1 MRVGGFILKRLLS
14 LICLIMCLNSSF
26 AIESYASFADW
37 NIGARSLGMGRAYVG
52 LADDASALYW
62 NPAAV
67 MNLKG
72 MQTLFQMSMLY
83 DGYSLMYGS
92 IALPGS
98 ETGLGLEFM
107 MLSGGDIEGRD
118 KFNQLAPSVS
128 DSKMA
133 VGLSFSKKILNNL
146 SMGLKGKFFMRS
158 LGEASDMAVAGDLS
172 MMYTV
177 SETLSMGWNLTNLT
191 GMVIGDTNDKLLSN
205 SSIGIVHKD
214 KDLIFTIDSRDN
226 FSEWCFGAEWSF
238 IKAVPLRIGF
248 NSYELSLG
256 GGLNLGMIN
265 LDVAYVMKEVG
276 SSIGFSSNLCFGDS
290 AEAAQK
296 SKIDEYLKDAKDL
309 MNNDYFWMAK
319 KKFENI
325 LVLDPSRVEVV
336 NIIDRLNK
344 ALPYIDSTLEKELAT
359 WDKLKQAK
367 ALYEENKID
376 EALRIM
382 EEVQAIN
389 SLNRYVLNFTDD
401 LRKKKN
407 NR

>member
-1 MRVGGFILKRLLS
+1 MLL
-14 LICLIMCLNSSF
+14 IIGLNSSF

-37 NIGARSLGMGRAYVG
+37 NVGARSLGMGRAYVG

-67 MNLKG
+67 MKLKG
-72 MQTLFQMSMLY
+72 MQTLFQMSMLA
-83 DGYSLMYGS
+83 DGYSMMYGS

-98 ETGLGLEFM
+98 ETGLGLDFM
-107 MLSGGDIEGRD
+107 MLTGGDIEGRD
-118 KFNQLAPSVS
+118 KFNQLTAAVS

-158 LGEASDMAVAGDLS
+158 LGDASDMAVAGDLS
-172 MMYTV
+172 MMYTI
-177 SETLSMGWNLTNLT
+177 SDALSMGWNLSNLT
-191 GMVIGDTNDKLLSN
+191 GMVIGDTSDKLLS
-205 SSIGIVHKD
+205 SSSLGIVHKD

-226 FSEWCFGAEWSF
+226 FSEWYFGAEWSF
-238 IKAVPLRIGF
+238 IKAIPLRIGF
-248 NSYELSLG
+248 NSYELTLG

-276 SSIGFSSNLCFGDS
+276 SSIGFSSNLCFGDN
-290 AEAAQK
+290 AEATQK
-296 SKIDEYLKDAKDL
+296 SKIDDYLKEAKDL
-309 MNNDYFWMAK
+309 MSNDYFWMAK

-325 LVLDPSRVEVV
+325 LVLDPTKVEVV
-336 NIIDRLNK
+336 NIVDRLNK
-344 ALPYIDSTLEKELAT
+344 ALPYIDSTLDKELAT

-367 ALYEENKID
+367 SLYEENKID

-382 EEVQAIN
+382 EEVQTIN
-389 SLNRYVLNFTDD
+389 PLNRYVLSFTDD

-407 NR
+407 NH

>member
-1 MRVGGFILKRLLS
+1 
-14 LICLIMCLNSSF
+14 MCLNSSF

-67 MNLKG
+67 MKLKG
-72 MQTLFQMSMLY
+72 LQTLFQMSMLY

-146 SMGLKGKFFMRS
+146 AMGLKGKFFMRS
-158 LGEASDMAVAGDLS
+158 LGEASDMAIAGDLS

-177 SETLSMGWNLTNLT
+177 SETLSMGWNLSNLT
-191 GMVIGDTNDKLLSN
+191 GMVIGDTSDKLLSN
-205 SSIGIVHKD
+205 SSLGIVHKD

-276 SSIGFSSNLCFGDS
+276 SSIGFSSNSDDFRM
-290 AEAAQK
+290 EAATFCTV
-296 SKIDEYLKDAKDL
+296 SD
-309 MNNDYFWMAK
+309 FS
-319 KKFENI
+319 
-325 LVLDPSRVEVV
+325 SRMYRWTSE
-336 NIIDRLNK
+336 R
-344 ALPYIDSTLEKELAT
+344 
-359 WDKLKQAK
+359 W
-367 ALYEENKID
+367 
-376 EALRIM
+376 
-382 EEVQAIN
+382 
-389 SLNRYVLNFTDD
+389 
-401 LRKKKN
+401 
-407 NR
+407 